1 MAGRARLAL
10 NVEKGS
16 EPSVG
21 DGDPESETG

>member
-10 NVEKGS
+10 NVEEGS
-16 EPSVG
+16 ERSIG